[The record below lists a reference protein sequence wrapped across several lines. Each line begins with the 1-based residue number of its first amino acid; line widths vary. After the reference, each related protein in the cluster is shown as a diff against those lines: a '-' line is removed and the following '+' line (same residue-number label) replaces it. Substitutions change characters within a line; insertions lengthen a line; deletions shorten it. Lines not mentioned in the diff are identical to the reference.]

1 MANSNPVIIIGLGNP
16 GKEYEQTRHNAGF
29 LACDAIVAQN
39 EGVSWQVKKD
49 LQAEVTKLEAN
60 GQTFLLIKP
69 HTFMNNSGQAVGAV
83 IRFYKAARESIWV
96 IHDELDLPLG
106 KAQIRRGGGMSGHH
120 GLESIAQHIG
130 TTDFG
135 RIRIGVRGQS
145 LREYHAQVG
154 IDTNNFVMG
163 RFDPRELPVLQQV
176 FELVVPEL
184 MHLPEVENRTIT
196 VPGFEALPSS

>member
-1 MANSNPVIIIGLGNP
+1 MAENTPVAIIGLGNP

-29 LACDAIVAQN
+29 MACDAIVARTDD
-39 EGVSWQVKKD
+39 VSWQLKKD
-49 LQAEVTKLEAN
+49 LQAEVAKFEAN
-60 GQTFLLIKP
+60 GQTFLLVKP
-69 HTFMNNSGQAVGAV
+69 QTFMNNSGQAVNAV
-83 IRFYKAARESIWV
+83 ARYYKIDPESIWV

-120 GLESIAQHIG
+120 GLESIAQHCG
-130 TTDFG
+130 TIDFG
-135 RIRIGVRGQS
+135 RVRIGVRGQS

-176 FELVVPEL
+176 FALVVPEL
-184 MHLPEVENRTIT
+184 MQLPQTENRTIT
-196 VPGFEALPSS
+196 VPGFEALPSA